1 MATFANI
8 QKKIAVK
15 IKTLTLAAKEKERI
29 FSRGKENELIKQQE
43 FIEKRLGE
51 RFKKPRIRHSDRRN
65 RKQVEIIQGNGETK
79 CDRTGRQKNDEDA
92 AVYEEERR

>member
-15 IKTLTLAAKEKERI
+15 IKTLTLAEKEKERI
-29 FSRGKENELIKQQE
+29 LSRGKENELTKQQE

-51 RFKKPRIRHSDRRN
+51 IKDLKNQGHDIPIDEIESKLRSFKKM
-65 RKQVEIIQGNGETK
+65 
-79 CDRTGRQKNDEDA
+79 
-92 AVYEEERR
+92 EE